1 MTTLEIEEA
10 AADDEELS
18 AVRQCIN
25 GKQWGQILNKC
36 YLLCSDE
43 LCVIKKLVLRRT
55 RIVNAKKL
63 RRIVLS
69 RAHDGHLDI
78 FSTA

>member
-25 GKQWGQILNKC
+25 GKQWGQIPNKC

-43 LCVIKKLVLRRT
+43 LCAIKKLILRRT